1 VRGAGPP
8 IPVATD
14 LRVAETGPSRAR
26 AFGAIA
32 AEAFGLPPEVAPW
45 FAGLPG
51 RPGWSCLVALDG
63 DEPVA
68 AGALYAAGG
77 AGWLAL
83 GATRPAHRGRG
94 AQPALIAARIRRAAE
109 LGCRLVVAETGAA
122 GPDGPGALVPGTSST
137 PASPRPGSGPT

>member
-1 VRGAGPP
+1 M
-8 IPVATD
+8 
-14 LRVAETGPSRAR
+14 AEADPSLAP

-32 AEAFGLPPEVAPW
+32 AEAFGLPPELAAW
-45 FAGLPG
+45 FAALPG

-63 DEPVA
+63 EEPVA

-83 GATRPAHRGRG
+83 GATRPMHRGRG
-94 AQPALIAARIRRAAE
+94 AQPALIAARIRRAAD

-122 GPDGPGALVPGTSST
+122 GPDGPGPSYRNILDAGFTEAWDRPNLR
-137 PASPRPGSGPT
+137 SPDP